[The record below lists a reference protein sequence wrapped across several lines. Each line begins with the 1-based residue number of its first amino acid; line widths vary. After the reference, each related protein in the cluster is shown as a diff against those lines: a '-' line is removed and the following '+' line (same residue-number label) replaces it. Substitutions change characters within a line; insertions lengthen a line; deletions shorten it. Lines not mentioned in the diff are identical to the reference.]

1 MIYGTDFE
9 LTGNISAKLV
19 EHNKN
24 AKKSTGGPKLYFL
37 KIEDYKN
44 MGNIKT

>member
-24 AKKSTGGPKLYFL
+24 AKKAQGVQNYIS
-37 KIEDYKN
+37 
-44 MGNIKT
+44 